1 MRMLAV
7 AVAALTVAGCSS
19 MPTVEPALRPTSS
32 APGTVT
38 GGAGS
43 TTGSPGSASTGQPSA
58 PPPVSPVDS
67 RCPAQLDEGQHNAA
81 YGTPVPPDGF
91 TVAWVLRCTVTPQV
105 GAVTPQANTV
115 RYLLVE
121 RSDSDPSALLA
132 ALRVADEAP
141 SKGVCPAMAMVVP
154 YFALVQRDGSALVPH
169 IPVTD
174 CRLPRPPVLQ
184 ALNALQFSVIAR
196 HRLP

>member
-7 AVAALTVAGCSS
+7 AVAALAVAGCSS
-19 MPTVEPALRPTSS
+19 TPTVEPALRPTSS

-67 RCPAQLDEGQHNAA
+67 RCPAQLDEGQHNAKD
-81 YGTPVPPDGF
+81 GKPVPDDLA
-91 TVAWVLRCTVTPQV
+91 VAWVLRCTVTPQV

-154 YFALVQRDGSALVPH
+154 YFALVKRDGSALVPH
-169 IPVTD
+169 IPVTG
-174 CRLPRPPVLQ
+174 CRLPLPPVLQ